1 MDFGTNLKQLRKE
14 KNLTQEELAE
24 CLSVSPQTVSKWEN
38 NISMPDLSVL
48 PVLADYFGT
57 TVDILI
63 RHDIN
68 HEKSELKDLGKSV
81 HALANEGKLDEA
93 YKLLKDSKGKW
104 ALSASMN
111 HLMSATLYQLSKE
124 KESSERQEL
133 LEEAIM
139 YANRTIRLD
148 GGETSRTA
156 QAKMTKCFCMYDLGR
171 KAEAIRIA
179 GTLPSM
185 HSSRERVL
193 VKVTEGAERDDN
205 IRQALQFL
213 DELHDEIEL
222 VRVSKCDMA

>member
-38 NISMPDLSVL
+38 NITMPDLSVL

-81 HALANEGKLDEA
+81 HALANKGKLDEA
-93 YKLLKDSKGKW
+93 HKLLKDSKGKW

-124 KESSERQEL
+124 KESNERQEL

-139 YANRTIRLD
+139 YADRAIRLD

-185 HSSRERVL
+185 YSSRERVL
-193 VKVTEGAERDDN
+193 VKVTEGAERNDY
-205 IRQALQFL
+205 IRLALQFL
-213 DELHDEIEL
+213 DEFHEE
-222 VRVSKCDMA
+222 MAQNLAI

>member
-1 MDFGTNLKQLRKE
+1 M
-14 KNLTQEELAE
+14 
-24 CLSVSPQTVSKWEN
+24 
-38 NISMPDLSVL
+38 
-48 PVLADYFGT
+48 LADYFGT

-81 HALANEGKLDEA
+81 HALANKGKLDEA
-93 YKLLKDSKGKW
+93 HKLLKDSKGKW

-124 KESSERQEL
+124 KESNERQEL

-139 YANRTIRLD
+139 YADRTIRLD

-185 HSSRERVL
+185 YSSRERVL
-193 VKVTEGAERDDN
+193 VKVTEGAERNDY
-205 IRQALQFL
+205 IRLALQFL
-213 DELHDEIEL
+213 DEFHEE
-222 VRVSKCDMA
+222 MAQNLAI

>member
-38 NISMPDLSVL
+38 NITMPDLSVL

-81 HALANEGKLDEA
+81 HALANKGKLDEA
-93 YKLLKDSKGKW
+93 HKLLKDSKGKW

-124 KESSERQEL
+124 KESNERQEL

-139 YANRTIRLD
+139 YADHAIRLD

-156 QAKMTKCFCMYDLGR
+156 QAKMTKCFCMYDLGK
-171 KAEAIRIA
+171 KAEAVRIA
-179 GTLPSM
+179 ETLPSM
-185 HSSRERVL
+185 YSSRERVL
-193 VKVTEGAERDDN
+193 VKVTEGDERNDY
-205 IRQALQFL
+205 IRLALQFL
-213 DELHDEIEL
+213 DELHDEI
-222 VRVSKCDMA
+222 VAT